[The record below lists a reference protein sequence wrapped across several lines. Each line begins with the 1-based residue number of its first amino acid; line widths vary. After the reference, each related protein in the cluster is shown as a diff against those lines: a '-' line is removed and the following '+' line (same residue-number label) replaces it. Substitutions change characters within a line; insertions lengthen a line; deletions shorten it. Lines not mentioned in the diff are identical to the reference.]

1 VRGPFGSPGA
11 RAEVTVF
18 GLDRLKGAV
27 PERYKKPLAEAR
39 LSLSIASG
47 KLAKT
52 LFPPPLP
59 DAPELYL
66 HLGCGGINHPR
77 FVNVDGYPYPHV
89 HSVRPIDDLAPF
101 ADDTAALVYACHCLE
116 HFPMAEIPRILA
128 EWRRVLR
135 PGGVL
140 RLSVPDFDRVLAIYA
155 EHDRDLAAISRV
167 LLGGQDGRFNFHHA
181 LFTTRSLTQ
190 LFEAAGFREVRAWT
204 PGSSELTTFDDW
216 SAREVP
222 IDGQMHAISLNLE
235 AVK

>member
-1 VRGPFGSPGA
+1 MVS
-11 RAEVTVF
+11 
-18 GLDRLKGAV
+18 GLGRIKEAL
-27 PERYKKPLAEAR
+27 PERYRKPLAEAR
-39 LSLSIASG
+39 LSLNIASG
-47 KLAKT
+47 KLSNT

-89 HSVRPIDDLAPF
+89 HSVRGIDDLSPF
-101 ADDTAALVYACHCLE
+101 ADDSAGLVYACHCLE
-116 HFPMAEIPRILA
+116 HFTMDEIPRVLT

-135 PGGVL
+135 PGGIL
-140 RLSVPDFDRVLAIYA
+140 RLSVPDFDLLLAIYA
-155 EHDRDLAAISRV
+155 EHGRDLASISRV

-181 LFTTRSLTQ
+181 VFTARSLTK
-190 LFEAAGFREVRAWT
+190 LFQEAGFGEIRAWT

-216 SAREVP
+216 SAREAPV
-222 IDGQMHAISLNLE
+222 DGKMHAISLNLE